1 MQVFKTYFR
10 LLNSYKGIIMMY
22 FGIFIAVA
30 LVMTANTGGGQAA
43 DSEAAKETEKL
54 DIAIIDRD
62 HGTMGSALKEYFG
75 ESHNLQEI
83 EYDEKKIADEL
94 YWRKID
100 YVLVI
105 PEGWEES
112 LLNDGIEKKS
122 FESMK
127 VPGMFDADYFE
138 AELALYTQKLTGLLA
153 AGYSI
158 EEAQEELCSLQ
169 SHRTEAHFA
178 SFVNKN
184 QNDACTRFFIYAPYL
199 FIALGM
205 NGVGIILLRFNAKD
219 VKDRMECGAMTM
231 KERVAGMT
239 AGILAFGLIM
249 LAAVLIIAGILSG
262 GRIYTDLRFPFFLLN
277 LFSMLILGLSLG
289 FFTGTVAGSGNAVN
303 GLVNIVSIGVCFLG
317 GVFVPQEF
325 FSDAIIKVAKFF
337 PTYWYVVTNETIGEM
352 KQLGSGFVA
361 EIFSQVGLVFGYA
374 LVIFAITLVV
384 ISNKRR
390 RSA

>member
-10 LLNSYKGIIMMY
+10 MLNSYKGVVMMY
-22 FGIFIAVA
+22 FGIFLAVA
-30 LVMTANTGGGQAA
+30 LVMTLNTGDDLLA
-43 DSEAAKETEKL
+43 DSDAAAETEKL

-62 HGTMGSALKEYFG
+62 HGTMGNALKEYFG

-83 EYDEKKIADEL
+83 EYDEKKISDEL
-94 YWRKID
+94 YWRRID

-105 PEGWEES
+105 PQGWEES
-112 LLNDGIEKKS
+112 LCGDSMEKKS

-127 VPGMFDADYFE
+127 VPGMFDAYYFE
-138 AELALYTQKLTGLLA
+138 AELELYIQKLTGLLA
-153 AGYSI
+153 AGYSM

-169 SHRTEAHFA
+169 SQKTEVRFA

-205 NGVGIILLRFNAKD
+205 HGVGIILLRFNAKD

-231 KERVAGMT
+231 KERVAGIT
-239 AGILAFGLIM
+239 AGILVFGLIM
-249 LAAVLIIAGILSG
+249 LAVLLVIAGILSG

-277 LFSMLILGLSLG
+277 LFAMLLLGLSLG
-289 FFTGTVAGSGNAVN
+289 FLAGTAAGSSDAVN
-303 GLVNIVSIGVCFLG
+303 GLVNVISIGLCFLG

-325 FSDAIIKVAKFF
+325 FSDTILKVAKFF

-352 KQLGSGFVA
+352 KQLSSGFLT